1 MRCICVFFCKR
12 KTAYELRISDWSS
25 DVCSSDLP
33 PPVRGSS
40 PPVCAHRP
48 QYRGGLGMIGK
59 LLKGRG
65 ARGLINY
72 LLGTHDHNGDERPR
86 AEVIGGT
93 LAGRNERE
101 LAAELRRFH
110 PLRPHL
116 GVPVAHMR
124 SAERREG
131 EEWCR

>member
-1 MRCICVFFCKR
+1 
-12 KTAYELRISDWSS
+12 
-25 DVCSSDLP
+25 
-33 PPVRGSS
+33 
-40 PPVCAHRP
+40 
-48 QYRGGLGMIGK
+48 MIGK

-101 LAAELRRFH
+101 LAAEFGRFH
-110 PLRPHL
+110 QLRPRL
-116 GVPVAHMR
+116 GVHVAHMSLR
-124 SAERREG
+124 VPADERPLSDDEWRAVGDRWANGMGFHNREST
-131 EEWCR
+131 RLNSSQ